1 MDKYREVLESLKETL
16 KMVANRD
23 DVIKKSI
30 DLESSSTDFA
40 GYLYHLLEEDL
51 KNSGLLD
58 EEINVNPDD
67 SFNKKIRLISNYIS
81 TVVAEDE
88 NRLALKQDVK
98 PFHIRTYRNNSLL
111 REISEA
117 GFEIHSENYF

>member
-51 KNSGLLD
+51 KN
-58 EEINVNPDD
+58 EE
-67 SFNKKIRLISNYIS
+67 K
-81 TVVAEDE
+81 E
-88 NRLALKQDVK
+88 
-98 PFHIRTYRNNSLL
+98 
-111 REISEA
+111 REILVEKS
-117 GFEIHSENYF
+117 IYKCYH